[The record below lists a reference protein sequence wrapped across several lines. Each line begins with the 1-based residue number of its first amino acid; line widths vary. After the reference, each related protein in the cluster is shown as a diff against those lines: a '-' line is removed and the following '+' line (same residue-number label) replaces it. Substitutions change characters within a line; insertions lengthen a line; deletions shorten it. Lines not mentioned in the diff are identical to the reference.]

1 MCLKSFFK
9 LADLTQLS
17 SGARGFN
24 HIPTLSLSALSRED
38 SGEQAGMGIL
48 RYSPVVDE
56 ITAAK

>member
-1 MCLKSFFK
+1 MGLEAFT
-9 LADLTQLS
+9 LAQT
-17 SGARGFN
+17 FN

-56 ITAAK
+56 INAAK

>member
-1 MCLKSFFK
+1 MYLVGLEAFT
-9 LADLTQLS
+9 LAQT
-17 SGARGFN
+17 FN